1 MNGMKTLTMGSL
13 NGKSRP
19 RRYEVM
25 IQKRW
30 GGGDIGWVD
39 EHGNEFYMN
48 PLEAEERVIN
58 VIKWFEK
65 IKVPQ
70 DKITKD
76 MTFEDLG
83 LDSLDNVE
91 LLLAIEEEFDMEMTD
106 AQADKITSIQE
117 TIDFLINHPFVV
129 QTPH

>member
-1 MNGMKTLTMGSL
+1 
-13 NGKSRP
+13 
-19 RRYEVM
+19 
-25 IQKRW
+25 
-30 GGGDIGWVD
+30 
-39 EHGNEFYMN
+39 
-48 PLEAEERVIN
+48 
-58 VIKWFEK
+58 
-65 IKVPQ
+65 
-70 DKITKD
+70 

-117 TIDFLINHPFVV
+117 TIDFLINHPFVQ